1 MTPHPRQSWDD
12 EALDRALGAA
22 LSVDPSP
29 EFRAR
34 VIERIAREPVPADR
48 PSWAFWS
55 TAAAAVAAGIAWVVL
70 SGADVEHAR
79 DRRDAAGSPLVEQ
92 IASGPQSPATP
103 VIPEAPTARRPTSPP
118 RPTRPPSTLP
128 SAVAHSTAMAADG
141 DRTVQF
147 DPRER
152 DAFAWFLSLSR
163 AGDLPRPE
171 SLTPVALEPGVV
183 VFPIEI
189 AAIEIPEVGVFT
201 DDVTEGEPK
210 P

>member
-1 MTPHPRQSWDD
+1 MTPQPRQPWDD
-12 EALDRALGAA
+12 EALDRALRAA
-22 LSVDPSP
+22 LTVDPAP

-34 VIERIAREPVPADR
+34 VIERIAREPVPASR
-48 PSWAFWS
+48 TSFAFWS
-55 TAAAAVAAGIAWVVL
+55 SAAAAVAAGIAWVVL
-70 SGADVEHAR
+70 SGADLEHAR
-79 DRRDAAGSPLVEQ
+79 DRRDVTGPPLGEQ
-92 IASGPQSPATP
+92 IASGPQSSAAP
-103 VIPEAPTARRPTSPP
+103 VIPDAPTARRPTSPR
-118 RPTRPPSTLP
+118 RPSRPPSTLP
-128 SAVAHSTAMAADG
+128 SAVPHSTAMAPDA

-163 AGDLPRPE
+163 AGELPRPD
-171 SLTPVALEPGVV
+171 SLAPVALEPGVV

-189 AAIEIPEVGVFT
+189 AAIEISDVGVLT